1 MLEIQM
7 LGNPN
12 LVADGEN
19 CLEEVK
25 EIDQYLINLRV
36 KLLSLLIVTHLMKKV

>member
-1 MLEIQM
+1 MLHLKIFYQM

-25 EIDQYLINLRV
+25 EIEWEE
-36 KLLSLLIVTHLMKKV
+36 

>member
-25 EIDQYLINLRV
+25 EIGEELKINY
-36 KLLSLLIVTHLMKKV
+36 KTGQIP